1 MKISKH
7 TGKLKGASV
16 SLHALTVWNRLP
28 RERPP
33 TLFAMDQ
40 LRLER
45 HTDDLSRK
53 ASKGLHGSTVF
64 S

>member
-1 MKISKH
+1 M
-7 TGKLKGASV
+7 